1 MKKKLIIT
9 AICVAAA
16 FILLFP
22 FGITQY
28 NDGGTVSYKS
38 MTYEI
43 IRWHRM
49 YDVYD
54 EATGAGTAYWVND
67 TDFYIFPFNLCDNVA
82 DKEWS
87 DEQLKFVKTS
97 ALDDVKD
104 IETTS
109 APILCEHGM
118 VIGDAGVAEDC
129 PKCAEEMKDAIVFDT
144 PELQKLLVGDWYDAK
159 SGKVVTLRANNTALG
174 YELVSK
180 SDWGYVS
187 EGETIYSLTWSIEG
201 KDQLTI
207 TNEKGEI
214 HSYNIK
220 IADGKL
226 IVNMRGEQLELI
238 DISDKW
244 YVVECGMPDLYT
256 EYFDAELAFSISPK
270 MLTVNEFE
278 DGFYI
283 DVTTKIASGRLGY
296 WGSST
301 VLGAEVRVVL
311 QYDGTELEEMPL
323 DETEDFTF
331 VTLAEGDMITVRH
344 YFTGKLYPGT
354 YDVYV
359 EWYGQQMIFRDAVII
374 TTETACP
381 Y

>member
-1 MKKKLIIT
+1 MKRKTVILMLS
-9 AICVAAA
+9 
-16 FILLFP
+16 FIVLLLLV
-22 FGITQY
+22 GCSGNANVGNN
-28 NDGGTVSYKS
+28 NDDES

-43 IRWHRM
+43 IRWNRM

-54 EATGAGTAYWVND
+54 EATGAGTSYWVHD
-67 TDFYIFPFNLCDNVA
+67 TDFYIFPFNLRDNVA

-87 DEQLKFVKTS
+87 SEQLKFVKKTT
-97 ALDDVKD
+97 AIEDRKD
-104 IETTS
+104 NEATS

-118 VIGDAGVAEDC
+118 VIGDAGVGEDC
-129 PKCAEEMKDAIVFDT
+129 PKCAEEMKDAEAFDT
-144 PELQKLLVGDWYDAK
+144 PELQKLLVGDWCDAK
-159 SGKVVTLRANNTALG
+159 SGKAVTLWSNNAARG

-180 SDWGYVS
+180 SDGGYVS

-214 HSYNIK
+214 YSYNIK
-220 IADGKL
+220 MTDGKL

-238 DISDKW
+238 NISDQWKLLD
-244 YVVECGMPDLYT
+244 CGMPALYT
-256 EYFDAELAFSISPK
+256 EYFDAELEFSISPET
-270 MLTVNEFE
+270 LTINDSE

-301 VLGAEVRVVL
+301 VLGADVRVVL
-311 QYDGTELEEMPL
+311 QYEGTELEEMPI
-323 DETEDFTF
+323 DETTDLTF
-331 VTLAEGDMITVRH
+331 VTLAEGDRITVRH
-344 YFTGKLYPGT
+344 YFSGKLYPGT

-359 EWYGQQMIFRDAVII
+359 EWYGQTAVFRDAVVINGI
-374 TTETACP
+374 DTTCV

>member
-1 MKKKLIIT
+1 MKKKLIIA

-22 FGITQY
+22 FGITRY

-67 TDFYIFPFNLCDNVA
+67 TDFYIFPFNLRDNVA

-87 DEQLKFVKTS
+87 AEQLNFVKES
-97 ALDDVKD
+97 GLEEGKD
-104 IETTS
+104 TEKTTTS
-109 APILCEHGM
+109 KLCEHGM

-129 PKCAEEMKDAIVFDT
+129 PKCAEEMKDAEAFDT

-159 SGKVVTLRANNTALG
+159 SGKAVTLWSNNAARG

-180 SDWGYVS
+180 SDGGYVS
-187 EGETIYSLTWSIEG
+187 EGETIYSMTWSIEG

-214 HSYNIK
+214 YSYNIK
-220 IADGKL
+220 MTDGKL

-238 DISDKW
+238 NISDQWKLLD
-244 YVVECGMPDLYT
+244 CGMPALYT
-256 EYFDAELAFSISPK
+256 EYFDAELEFYISPE

-301 VLGAEVRVVL
+301 VLGADVRVVL
-311 QYDGTELEEMPL
+311 KYEGTELEEMPL
-323 DETEDFTF
+323 QETKDLTF
-331 VTLAEGDMITVRH
+331 VTLAEGDSITVRH

-359 EWYGQQMIFRDAVII
+359 EWYEQKMIFRDAVII